1 MSGSMRG
8 MWKRGACDGQQKAP
22 NRSYEA
28 ANRNSFMTDSTAPHL
43 YSTLTSLPL
52 FSEARV
58 QKMSVSNGG
67 NRGPRLQWERLTKG
81 IPQTGDTK
89 TMAMM

>member
-1 MSGSMRG
+1 MGEGVTVLSESRMREICMSGSMRG

-43 YSTLTSLPL
+43 YSTHQGTFRSKSQWLLTLH
-52 FSEARV
+52 
-58 QKMSVSNGG
+58 MS
-67 NRGPRLQWERLTKG
+67 RTAK
-81 IPQTGDTK
+81 
-89 TMAMM
+89 

>member
-1 MSGSMRG
+1 VGEGVTVLSESRMREICMSGSMRG

-43 YSTLTSLPL
+43 YSTRTRDCVPL
-52 FSEARV
+52 AAPYL
-58 QKMSVSNGG
+58 M
-67 NRGPRLQWERLTKG
+67 P
-81 IPQTGDTK
+81 
-89 TMAMM
+89 